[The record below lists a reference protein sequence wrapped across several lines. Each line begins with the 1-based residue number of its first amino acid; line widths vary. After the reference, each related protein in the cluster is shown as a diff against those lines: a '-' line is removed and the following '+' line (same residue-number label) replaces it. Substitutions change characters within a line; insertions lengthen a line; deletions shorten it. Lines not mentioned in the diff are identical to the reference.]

1 MYENPDGVKIGL
13 EVHVQLN
20 KLKTKVFCGCATDY
34 HNDPP
39 NSHVCPVCLGLPG
52 ALPVIN
58 KKAVE
63 AAIKVG
69 LALNCKVE
77 EHTQFYR
84 KNYYYPDLPK
94 GFQITQY
101 DFPISSQ
108 GYVIIEGE
116 DGEHKVRITRAHM
129 EEDPGRLV
137 HEGTIDK
144 SKYTLIDYNR
154 SGMAL
159 LEVVSEP
166 DLRSPKEARRYLD
179 KLRNI
184 LEYLDVF
191 DGNLEGALRVDANIS
206 IMGGQRAEIKN
217 ISSHKGA
224 ERALLYEIVRQKNVL
239 RRGGVVVQETRHFDE
254 AREITLSMRTKEEA
268 HDYRYFPEPDLM
280 PLKIS
285 GWAPAIKATLP
296 ELPDARRLRFVEQ
309 YGIKDD
315 QAKSLTGELE
325 WALYFEDAFKVYKQ
339 EYGEDLNPKLAAAWI
354 NDYLK
359 SEINYRSTTLTF
371 KVQGVIH
378 YEVRIEYTV
387 AMLRLLGL
395 KKITDDNAVE
405 MFRDLINTGKG
416 DQPLPVA
423 LAEDYIMKTLEK
435 KDLLKVEGDI
445 VESAALEAIN
455 ENPQAVAD
463 FKAGKEKALN
473 SLVGAVMKKTKGRAD
488 ARMAREI
495 LLKKFFDKLSSEF
508 MENINKKVKG
518 LVENDKLRRERIEI
532 VKKLRYIGSKI
543 DENKFLLDKLEK
555 GNIGDKVGAAATF
568 KILLKKE
575 AFELLLSNIEYNED
589 KYNEDKGSFVRY
601 RVIETLRAYCKEN
614 KLDPENIKRLGIGLI
629 QQQKNEKN
637 SQVNDLMKDTLKY
650 L

>member
-116 DGEHKVRITRAHM
+116 DGEHEVRITRAHM

-224 ERALLYEIVRQKNVL
+224 ERALLYEIVRQKNVV

-280 PLKIS
+280 PLKIL
-285 GWAPAIKATLP
+285 GWAPAIKETLP

-309 YGIKDD
+309 YGITDE
-315 QAKSLTGELE
+315 QAKSLTGELV
-325 WALYFEDAFKVYKQ
+325 WANYYEEVLKAYEEEYK
-339 EYGEDLNPKLAAAWI
+339 EKLDPRLAAAWI

-359 SEINYRSTTLTF
+359 SEFNYRSTTLTITY
-371 KVQGVIH
+371 KAGNRTDYMIG
-378 YEVRIEYTV
+378 ISYTV
-387 AMLRLLGL
+387 AILRNIYL
-395 KKITDDNAVE
+395 KEFTDDNAVVL
-405 MFRDLINTGKG
+405 FRELLDAPAGGEIWK
-416 DQPLPVA
+416 PVK
-423 LAEDYIMKTLEK
+423 LAETDLRRILEEK
-435 KDLLKVEGDI
+435 GLLKVDGDI
-445 VESAALEAIN
+445 VETAALEAIK

-463 FKAGKEKALN
+463 YKAGKEKALN

-488 ARMAREI
+488 ARTVREV
-495 LLKKFFDKLSSEF
+495 L
-508 MENINKKVKG
+508 MG
-518 LVENDKLRRERIEI
+518 KLR
-532 VKKLRYIGSKI
+532 
-543 DENKFLLDKLEK
+543 
-555 GNIGDKVGAAATF
+555 
-568 KILLKKE
+568 
-575 AFELLLSNIEYNED
+575 
-589 KYNEDKGSFVRY
+589 
-601 RVIETLRAYCKEN
+601 
-614 KLDPENIKRLGIGLI
+614 
-629 QQQKNEKN
+629 
-637 SQVNDLMKDTLKY
+637 
-650 L
+650 

>member
-1 MYENPDGVKIGL
+1 MYENPDGVMIGL

-20 KLKTKVFCGCATDY
+20 RLKTKVFCGCTTDY

-52 ALPVIN
+52 SLPVIN

-69 LALNCKVE
+69 LALNCTVE
-77 EHTQFYR
+77 DHTQFYR

-101 DFPISSQ
+101 DYPISSG
-108 GYVIIEGE
+108 GYITIEGE
-116 DGEHKVRITRAHM
+116 DGEHRVGITRAHM

-159 LEVVSEP
+159 LEVVSDP
-166 DLRSPKEARRYLD
+166 DMRSPKEARRYLD

-184 LEYLDVF
+184 LEYLDIF
-191 DGNLEGALRVDANIS
+191 DGDLEGALRVDANIS

-224 ERALLYEIVRQKNVL
+224 ERALLFEIVRQKNVL

-254 AREITLSMRTKEEA
+254 AREITLSMRSKEEA
-268 HDYRYFPEPDLM
+268 HDYRYFPEPDLV

-309 YGIKDD
+309 YGITDD
-315 QAKSLTGELE
+315 HAKALTSERKFAIFYEDVAKKADPKMAAVWVCDVLKGEL
-325 WALYFEDAFKVYKQ
+325 
-339 EYGEDLNPKLAAAWI
+339 
-354 NDYLK
+354 
-359 SEINYRSTTLTF
+359 NYRDLAIEAFEKEHMLS
-371 KVQGVIH
+371 VID
-378 YEVRIEYTV
+378 
-387 AMLRLLGL
+387 LLVNR
-395 KKITDDNAVE
+395 KITEDGAVDII
-405 MFRDLINTGKG
+405 RTLLDKG
-416 DQPLPVA
+416 GSPDEIV
-423 LAEDYIMKTLEK
+423 KEK
-435 KDLLKVEGDI
+435 GLLKVEDDI
-445 VESAALEAIN
+445 VSIAVEEAIK

-463 FKAGKEKALN
+463 YKVNPKALN

-488 ARMAREI
+488 ARTAREM
-495 LLKKFFDKLSSEF
+495 LLAKLNWGFFPHTE
-508 MENINKKVKG
+508 G
-518 LVENDKLRRERIEI
+518 
-532 VKKLRYIGSKI
+532 
-543 DENKFLLDKLEK
+543 
-555 GNIGDKVGAAATF
+555 
-568 KILLKKE
+568 
-575 AFELLLSNIEYNED
+575 
-589 KYNEDKGSFVRY
+589 
-601 RVIETLRAYCKEN
+601 
-614 KLDPENIKRLGIGLI
+614 
-629 QQQKNEKN
+629 
-637 SQVNDLMKDTLKY
+637 
-650 L
+650 

>member
-20 KLKTKVFCGCATDY
+20 KLKTKVFCGCSTDY
-34 HNDPP
+34 HNDLP

-52 ALPVIN
+52 SMPVIN
-58 KKAVE
+58 RKAVE

-69 LALNCKVE
+69 LALNCRVE

-108 GYVIIEGE
+108 GYVMIEGE
-116 DGEHKVRITRAHM
+116 DGEHKIRITRAHM

-144 SKYTLIDYNR
+144 SKYTLVDYNR

-159 LEVVSEP
+159 LEIVSEP

-191 DGNLEGALRVDANIS
+191 DGDLEGALRVDANIS
-206 IMGGQRAEIKN
+206 IMGGQRAEVKN

-224 ERALLYEIVRQKNVL
+224 ERALLYEIVRQKNVV

-268 HDYRYFPEPDLM
+268 HDYRYFPEPDLV

-285 GWAPAIKATLP
+285 GWAPAIKETLP

-309 YGIKDD
+309 YGIIDEH
-315 QAKSLTGELE
+315 AKALTSELKLAIFYEDIAKRTDPKTAAVWIADVLKGELNYRD
-325 WALYFEDAFKVYKQ
+325 LTIDAFRR
-339 EYGEDLNPKLAAAWI
+339 EDM
-354 NDYLK
+354 LK
-359 SEINYRSTTLTF
+359 ILELLTS
-371 KVQGVIH
+371 
-378 YEVRIEYTV
+378 
-387 AMLRLLGL
+387 
-395 KKITDDNAVE
+395 KKITEDGAVDII
-405 MFRDLINTGKG
+405 RTILDKG
-416 DQPLPVA
+416 GTPEEIV
-423 LAEDYIMKTLEK
+423 KEK
-435 KDLLKVEGDI
+435 GLVKVEGDI
-445 VESAALEAIN
+445 VETAALDAIK

-463 FKAGKEKALN
+463 YKAGKEKALN

-488 ARMAREI
+488 ARTVREV
-495 LLKKFFDKLSSEF
+495 LLRKL
-508 MENINKKVKG
+508 G
-518 LVENDKLRRERIEI
+518 
-532 VKKLRYIGSKI
+532 
-543 DENKFLLDKLEK
+543 
-555 GNIGDKVGAAATF
+555 
-568 KILLKKE
+568 
-575 AFELLLSNIEYNED
+575 
-589 KYNEDKGSFVRY
+589 
-601 RVIETLRAYCKEN
+601 
-614 KLDPENIKRLGIGLI
+614 
-629 QQQKNEKN
+629 
-637 SQVNDLMKDTLKY
+637 
-650 L
+650 

>member
-1 MYENPDGVKIGL
+1 MYDNPDGVMIGL

-20 KLKTKVFCGCATDY
+20 KLKTKVFCGCTTDY

-52 ALPVIN
+52 ALPKIN

-69 LALNCKVE
+69 LALNCKIE

-101 DFPISSQ
+101 DFPISS
-108 GYVIIEGE
+108 GGHIMIEGE
-116 DGEHKVRITRAHM
+116 DGEHRVGITRAHM

-159 LEVVSEP
+159 LEVVSDP
-166 DLRSPKEARRYLD
+166 DMRSPKEARRYLD

-239 RRGGVVVQETRHFDE
+239 RRGGIVVLETRHFDE
-254 AREITLSMRTKEEA
+254 AREITMSMRSKEEA
-268 HDYRYFPEPDLM
+268 HDYRYFPEPDLV

-285 GWAPAIKATLP
+285 GWAPAIKETLP

-309 YGIKDD
+309 YGITDD
-315 QAKSLTGELE
+315 HAKALTSELKLAIFYENVAKKADPKTAAVWICDVLKGEL
-325 WALYFEDAFKVYKQ
+325 
-339 EYGEDLNPKLAAAWI
+339 
-354 NDYLK
+354 
-359 SEINYRSTTLTF
+359 NYRNLTIDSF
-371 KVQGVIH
+371 KKEHMLSVIG
-378 YEVRIEYTV
+378 
-387 AMLRLLGL
+387 LLAS
-395 KKITDDNAVE
+395 KKITEDGAVDII
-405 MFRDLINTGKG
+405 RTLLDKG
-416 DQPLPVA
+416 GSPDEIVA
-423 LAEDYIMKTLEK
+423 EK
-435 KDLLKVEGDI
+435 GLLKVEGDI
-445 VESAALEAIN
+445 VSTAAEEAIK

-488 ARMAREI
+488 ARAAREV
-495 LLKKFFDKLSSEF
+495 LLGKL
-508 MENINKKVKG
+508 G
-518 LVENDKLRRERIEI
+518 
-532 VKKLRYIGSKI
+532 
-543 DENKFLLDKLEK
+543 
-555 GNIGDKVGAAATF
+555 
-568 KILLKKE
+568 
-575 AFELLLSNIEYNED
+575 
-589 KYNEDKGSFVRY
+589 
-601 RVIETLRAYCKEN
+601 
-614 KLDPENIKRLGIGLI
+614 
-629 QQQKNEKN
+629 
-637 SQVNDLMKDTLKY
+637 
-650 L
+650 

>member
-1 MYENPDGVKIGL
+1 MYENPDGVMIGL

-20 KLKTKVFCGCATDY
+20 KLKTKVFCGCSTGY

-52 ALPVIN
+52 SLPVIN

-63 AAIKVG
+63 AAIKIG

-101 DFPISSQ
+101 DFPISSG
-108 GYVIIEGE
+108 GYITIEGE
-116 DGEHKVRITRAHM
+116 DGELKVGITRAHM

-159 LEVVSEP
+159 IEIVSDP
-166 DLRSPKEARRYLD
+166 DIRSPKEARRYLD

-184 LEYLDVF
+184 VEYLDIF
-191 DGNLEGALRVDANIS
+191 DGDLEGALRVDANIS

-224 ERALLYEIVRQKNVL
+224 ERALLFEIVRQKNVL

-254 AREITLSMRTKEEA
+254 AREITISMRSKEEA
-268 HDYRYFPEPDLM
+268 HDYRYFPEPDLV

-296 ELPDARRLRFVEQ
+296 ELPDARRMRFVEQ
-309 YGIKDD
+309 YGIADD
-315 QAKSLTGELE
+315 HAKALTSELKLAIFYEDVAKKVDPKMAAVWVCDVLQGELNYRD
-325 WALYFEDAFKVYKQ
+325 LTVDAFKKDNMQ
-339 EYGEDLNPKLAAAWI
+339 I
-354 NDYLK
+354 
-359 SEINYRSTTLTF
+359 I
-371 KVQGVIH
+371 
-378 YEVRIEYTV
+378 IE
-387 AMLRLLGL
+387 LLVT
-395 KKITDDNAVE
+395 KKITEESAVDII
-405 MFRDLINTGKG
+405 RALLDKG
-416 DQPLPVA
+416 GSPDEIV
-423 LAEDYIMKTLEK
+423 KEK
-435 KDLLKVEGDI
+435 GLLKVEGDI
-445 VESAALEAIN
+445 VATAAEEAIK

-463 FKAGKEKALN
+463 FRAGKEKALN

-488 ARMAREI
+488 ARTAREM
-495 LLKKFFDKLSSEF
+495 LLGKL
-508 MENINKKVKG
+508 G
-518 LVENDKLRRERIEI
+518 R
-532 VKKLRYIGSKI
+532 
-543 DENKFLLDKLEK
+543 
-555 GNIGDKVGAAATF
+555 
-568 KILLKKE
+568 
-575 AFELLLSNIEYNED
+575 
-589 KYNEDKGSFVRY
+589 
-601 RVIETLRAYCKEN
+601 
-614 KLDPENIKRLGIGLI
+614 
-629 QQQKNEKN
+629 
-637 SQVNDLMKDTLKY
+637 
-650 L
+650 